1 MKIKISMDSACDLRD
16 DVVAKYDIGIV
27 PLTIV
32 CGNEEFKDGIGFT
45 PKDIFERVEA
55 GGVCTTAAISV
66 GEYNDLFTEWLADF
80 DAIIHVNLSSEIS
93 VCYQNALLAVENRPV
108 HVVDSRNLSSGSGML
123 ALNAAELAAEGLDA
137 ADIAERMRALAKN
150 VEASFVIDT
159 LKYLHRGGRCS
170 AVAAL
175 GANLLKLKPCIEVHD
190 GKMGV
195 GKKYRGSWDTV
206 ILQYVKDKLQG
217 RSDIDYARIFMTHPP
232 GVSQQ
237 TLDNVRKTIL
247 EYGPFEDIQDTL
259 AGCTISNHCGS
270 PTLGLLYYKK

>member
-1 MKIKISMDSACDLRD
+1 MRIKISMDSACDLRD
-16 DVVAKYDIGIV
+16 DVVAKYNIGIV

-93 VCYQNALLAVENRPV
+93 VCYQNALLAVENRPIY
-108 HVVDSRNLSSGSGML
+108 VVDSRNLSSGSGML

-137 ADIAERMRALAKN
+137 ADIAERLRALAKN

-175 GANLLKLKPCIEVHD
+175 GANLLKLKPCIEVNN

-217 RSDIDYARIFMTHPP
+217 RDDIDFRRIFMTHPP

-237 TLDNVRKTIL
+237 TLDNVRNVIL
-247 EYGPFEDIQDTL
+247 ECGPFEDIQDTL

-270 PTLGLLYYKK
+270 PTLGLLYYTK